1 MESAL
6 QRLPPGQETVLGI
19 FDFQGAGP
27 QNIDLDFARFLV
39 SHLHMARCDRPVIL
53 YEWLALLTR

>member
-27 QNIDLDFARFLV
+27 QNIDLEFARFLV
-39 SHLHMARCDRPVIL
+39 SHLHR
-53 YEWLALLTR
+53 T

>member
-19 FDFQGAGP
+19 FDFHGAGP

-39 SHLHMARCDRPVIL
+39 SHLHMVRCDASDP
-53 YEWLALLTR
+53 A